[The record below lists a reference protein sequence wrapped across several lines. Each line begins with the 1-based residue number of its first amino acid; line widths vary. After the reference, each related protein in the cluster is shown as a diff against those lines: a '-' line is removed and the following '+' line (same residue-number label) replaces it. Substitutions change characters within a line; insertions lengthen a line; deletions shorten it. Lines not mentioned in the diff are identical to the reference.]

1 VIDLAFL
8 ADFFSAAA
16 NLFEALNFFSGSAE
30 AAGL

>member
-1 VIDLAFL
+1 MRICT
-8 ADFFSAAA
+8 FFSAAA